1 MELKIVIS
9 ADDSALEFARNLG
22 KLFGS
27 YISQADI
34 EAGLAGKV
42 ITATIEPDTMPWE
55 DKVEKGLQYAE
66 QAQAAGEAV
75 AEAAIEKHEQ
85 EVSNTIH
92 DLGASGAPDKAAP
105 TFAKLRAKG
114 AAFAKSRG
122 KEAMAQILEKLGAKK
137 LSDLDEKGRV
147 LADQMIDEASNA

>member
-9 ADDSALEFARNLG
+9 ADDSALEFSRNLG
-22 KLFGS
+22 KLIGQ

-55 DKVEKGLQYAE
+55 DKVEKGLQYAD

-75 AEAAIEKHEQ
+75 AKAAIENHEQ
-85 EVSNTIH
+85 EI
-92 DLGASGAPDKAAP
+92 KAAP
-105 TFAKLRAKG
+105 AMDHVSAEELRAAG
-114 AAFAKSRG
+114 MAFAKTRG
-122 KEAMAQILEKLGAKK
+122 KEAMRGILDKLKVKK
-137 LSDLDEKGRV
+137 LSDLDDKGRATAME
-147 LADQMIDEASNA
+147 LIKGAN

>member
-42 ITATIEPDTMPWE
+42 ITTTIEPDTMPWE
-55 DKVEKGLQYAE
+55 DKVEKGLQYVD
-66 QAQAAGEAV
+66 QAQKAGEKV
-75 AEAAIEKHEQ
+75 AEEAIEKHEQ
-85 EVSNTIH
+85 EVAAAKEQMKDSISAEGLQTLCA
-92 DLGASGAPDKAAP
+92 DLGER
-105 TFAKLRAKG
+105 F
-114 AAFAKSRG
+114 G
-122 KEAMAQILEKLGAKK
+122 KEAFKELKSKAGFTSMKK
-137 LSDLDEKGRV
+137 LDGKGRSDF
-147 LADQMIDEASNA
+147 AAMINTYIKEHENV